1 MSEELRLKK
10 NRPQTLEEANAE
22 IERLQEEL
30 DTRLKDKVSREPIA
44 IIGMGCRYPGGVRTP
59 DEFWQLLSSGK
70 DILRDIPKDRWDV
83 DAHFDPEVTVPGKMY
98 VRQGYYLDDID
109 QFDPQFFGLSPR
121 EAESLDPQ
129 QRLLMEVSWETLEN
143 ACIAPSSLK
152 GGKTG
157 VFVGQYWDDYSSQRI
172 YSADN
177 REIDRYAQL
186 SALRGLAAGRI
197 CHILDSHGPA
207 IQLDTACSSS
217 SLAVHMACLSLRIGE
232 SDLALA
238 GGVSLVLAPEHL
250 IGICQMNAL
259 SPDGRC
265 KTFDASAD
273 GFGQGEGC
281 GMIALKR
288 LNDAKAD
295 GDNVLAVVQGSAVN
309 HDGQARTVTTPSGP
323 AQRAMLRDALAN
335 AKLEAHQI
343 DFVETHGTGTPL
355 GDPIEVSAIA
365 RVLCQDRTNPLYL
378 GAVKGNVGHL
388 DSAAGIAGLM
398 KVVLA
403 LKHKTIPKHLNY
415 SEPNRLIPWK
425 DWPIKI
431 PIENT
436 IWEGEERFAGIS
448 AFGMSGTN
456 VHLIIGQSP
465 VSTAQSDSQSSIA
478 GPEQLLTLSAKA
490 SGVLLELAKRYAK
503 FLSTEG
509 NPDGFD
515 LSQFCFSAATGRS
528 HFSHRAAFAVSNPLA
543 LSNELNEFAAGNPSL
558 NTAKGV
564 AGRRKP
570 KLVFLFTG
578 QGAQHFGMGKA
589 LYKVHPFFRKMLD
602 HCAKLFEPHLDEPL
616 LKVMWSGEALNQTVY
631 TQPAL
636 FAIEYSLAKL
646 FEEWDVLPDLLLG
659 HSIGEYSAACIAG
672 VFSLEDATRLV
683 AARGRLMQSLPSG
696 GKMVSVTTDE
706 ATARAAIA
714 NNSLVSIA
722 AVNAPKSIVL
732 SGDGSAVDVVISNFK
747 SLGVKT
753 TLLKVSHAF
762 HSQMMDP
769 ILEEFRAIAQG
780 IKFKRPKYT
789 LISNITGKPWN
800 DMQLSADYWVDH
812 LRGAVR
818 FADGI
823 SYAQSK
829 KFQTFVEI
837 GPKPTLLGLGRAS
850 ALPEYGTWLPSLKP
864 SSEWHTL
871 LRSVGQL
878 YVCGVDINWQNF
890 YVQKKSQRLQLPNY
904 SWRYQRCWT
913 DLVSMG
919 GNGQRLH
926 PLVHRRIENAS
937 RSAIFE
943 SILSTSSP
951 AYLDDHRVFGN
962 VVFPASAFFEMAMV
976 VARLIFDQDEVALTN
991 VTIGRTLFLS
1001 DVPVTVQMIATPNGD
1016 RFDFEIC
1023 SRSNT
1028 DFDGEWVEHSTGI
1041 LERRLPSP
1049 AAKISID
1056 KELTHYTQPVDI
1068 EELSDRF
1075 EARGLEYFPRFNAIE
1090 AIYKSTV
1097 RANDEFGT
1105 ALARI
1110 KLPDEAVLP
1119 GDSYRL
1125 HPVIT
1130 DASFRIAEAIFQ
1142 DEDADQIH
1150 LPFSISGF
1158 SCDHAASETVW
1169 IKAKARQ
1176 QAQTRVVNLELFDET
1191 GERIATVEQLTLRSV
1206 PVLSLKRA
1214 MSKPFETS
1222 DVLNDWLY
1230 HLVWE
1235 NSDLPSDLVN
1245 SKKGSW
1251 LFLADKGGVTDVLVP
1266 LIKAKGEKIYVAKS
1280 ADAACTFLSSED
1292 AEGLTGILHLWAMD
1306 AIEEKPY
1313 ASLFA
1318 SLKVVQALHK
1328 LGGTGKHWF
1337 VTKGAQAV
1345 TTDDTVL
1352 PWQSQFWGFGRT
1364 LQVELSEALGGC
1376 VDLNPTLDKKLS
1388 DLDMLVTEICCNSSE
1403 TEIAFRNESRHVA
1416 RLAKPEVYEDQNVS
1430 LELKPNASYLIT
1442 GGIGALGLQVAQYLA
1457 THGACHLVLTGR
1469 SGVSTDDQRTALK
1482 ALEDAG
1488 VKVEVIAADIA
1499 NPEDVTRI
1507 LSSMPNLRGIVHAAG
1522 VLDDGMLAQQSSDR
1536 FRKVAGPKI
1545 NGSWHLHVQTKDQ
1558 PMDFFILFSSVAGI
1572 LGSPGQSNYAA
1583 ANAFMDGLAHHRK
1596 QQGLVAT
1603 TINWG
1608 PWADVGM
1615 AASDVVLQRLMKDGW
1630 QPMNASQGCDFI
1642 GHLLTTRDLPQAAVL
1657 PIDWKQ
1663 FAESIPGACDWSI
1676 LSNLVSKERSST
1688 LVGNV
1693 AELAA
1698 HRVKVALPNQRTDLI
1713 SSYLLERIAQTLRVP
1728 AADLDEFAQLG
1739 DLGVDSLTSV
1749 EIQLW
1754 VRGDLEVE
1762 LSVEQLFTAPSIRD
1776 LAITI
1781 DQMLGGKHDSLKKV
1795 EKVVTLKPGSWVICP
1810 KSNPKAK
1817 LRLFCFP
1824 YAGGGA
1830 SVFKSWAEML
1840 PENIELCI
1848 LQMPG
1853 REERLGETLIT
1864 EMPILVDSMA
1874 KEVKTFSEIPFAF
1887 FGHSMGAIVAY
1898 EVARQLITNGDG
1910 QIQHLFLSARA
1921 APDLQDDSEPL
1932 RFLDDETFI
1941 DHLHQTYGALP
1952 VAIRESAEL
1961 REVFLPI
1968 LRADVELLEKY
1979 KEARCDPLDCPISV
1993 LGGKSDPAI
2002 SKGMLAG
2009 WRTRTNTTFKQHE
2022 FLGEHFYI
2030 NSERE
2035 AVIKTIIDD
2044 LAHYF

>member
-1 MSEELRLKK
+1 
-10 NRPQTLEEANAE
+10 
-22 IERLQEEL
+22 
-30 DTRLKDKVSREPIA
+30 
-44 IIGMGCRYPGGVRTP
+44 
-59 DEFWQLLSSGK
+59 
-70 DILRDIPKDRWDV
+70 
-83 DAHFDPEVTVPGKMY
+83 
-98 VRQGYYLDDID
+98 
-109 QFDPQFFGLSPR
+109 
-121 EAESLDPQ
+121 
-129 QRLLMEVSWETLEN
+129 
-143 ACIAPSSLK
+143 
-152 GGKTG
+152 
-157 VFVGQYWDDYSSQRI
+157 
-172 YSADN
+172 
-177 REIDRYAQL
+177 
-186 SALRGLAAGRI
+186 
-197 CHILDSHGPA
+197 
-207 IQLDTACSSS
+207 
-217 SLAVHMACLSLRIGE
+217 
-232 SDLALA
+232 
-238 GGVSLVLAPEHL
+238 
-250 IGICQMNAL
+250 
-259 SPDGRC
+259 
-265 KTFDASAD
+265 
-273 GFGQGEGC
+273 
-281 GMIALKR
+281 
-288 LNDAKAD
+288 
-295 GDNVLAVVQGSAVN
+295 
-309 HDGQARTVTTPSGP
+309 
-323 AQRAMLRDALAN
+323 
-335 AKLEAHQI
+335 
-343 DFVETHGTGTPL
+343 
-355 GDPIEVSAIA
+355 
-365 RVLCQDRTNPLYL
+365 
-378 GAVKGNVGHL
+378 
-388 DSAAGIAGLM
+388 
-398 KVVLA
+398 
-403 LKHKTIPKHLNY
+403 
-415 SEPNRLIPWK
+415 
-425 DWPIKI
+425 
-431 PIENT
+431 
-436 IWEGEERFAGIS
+436 
-448 AFGMSGTN
+448 
-456 VHLIIGQSP
+456 
-465 VSTAQSDSQSSIA
+465 
-478 GPEQLLTLSAKA
+478 
-490 SGVLLELAKRYAK
+490 
-503 FLSTEG
+503 
-509 NPDGFD
+509 
-515 LSQFCFSAATGRS
+515 
-528 HFSHRAAFAVSNPLA
+528 
-543 LSNELNEFAAGNPSL
+543 
-558 NTAKGV
+558 
-564 AGRRKP
+564 
-570 KLVFLFTG
+570 
-578 QGAQHFGMGKA
+578 
-589 LYKVHPFFRKMLD
+589 
-602 HCAKLFEPHLDEPL
+602 
-616 LKVMWSGEALNQTVY
+616 
-631 TQPAL
+631 
-636 FAIEYSLAKL
+636 
-646 FEEWDVLPDLLLG
+646 
-659 HSIGEYSAACIAG
+659 
-672 VFSLEDATRLV
+672 
-683 AARGRLMQSLPSG
+683 
-696 GKMVSVTTDE
+696 
-706 ATARAAIA
+706 
-714 NNSLVSIA
+714 
-722 AVNAPKSIVL
+722 
-732 SGDGSAVDVVISNFK
+732 
-747 SLGVKT
+747 
-753 TLLKVSHAF
+753 
-762 HSQMMDP
+762 
-769 ILEEFRAIAQG
+769 
-780 IKFKRPKYT
+780 
-789 LISNITGKPWN
+789 
-800 DMQLSADYWVDH
+800 
-812 LRGAVR
+812 
-818 FADGI
+818 
-823 SYAQSK
+823 
-829 KFQTFVEI
+829 
-837 GPKPTLLGLGRAS
+837 
-850 ALPEYGTWLPSLKP
+850 
-864 SSEWHTL
+864 
-871 LRSVGQL
+871 
-878 YVCGVDINWQNF
+878 
-890 YVQKKSQRLQLPNY
+890 
-904 SWRYQRCWT
+904 
-913 DLVSMG
+913 
-919 GNGQRLH
+919 
-926 PLVHRRIENAS
+926 
-937 RSAIFE
+937 
-943 SILSTSSP
+943 
-951 AYLDDHRVFGN
+951 
-962 VVFPASAFFEMAMV
+962 
-976 VARLIFDQDEVALTN
+976 
-991 VTIGRTLFLS
+991 
-1001 DVPVTVQMIATPNGD
+1001 MIATPNGD

-1097 RANDEFGT
+1097 RPNDEFGT

-1280 ADAACTFLSSED
+1280 ADVACAYLSSED

-1328 LGGTGKHWF
+1328 LGGTAKHWF

-1388 DLDMLVTEICCNSSE
+1388 DLDMLVTEISSNSSE
-1403 TEIAFRNESRHVA
+1403 TEVAFRNESRHVA

-1457 THGACHLVLTGR
+1457 THGARHLVLTGR
-1469 SGVSTDDQRTALK
+1469 SDVSTDDQRTALK

-1522 VLDDGMLAQQSSDR
+1522 VLDDGMLTQQSSDR

-1642 GHLLTTRDLPQAAVL
+1642 GHLLTSRDLSQAAVL

-1663 FAESIPGACDWSI
+1663 FAESIPGASDWSI
-1676 LSNLVSKERSST
+1676 LSNLVSKERSNT

-1693 AELAA
+1693 AEMAA

-1840 PENIELCI
+1840 TENIELCI

-1898 EVARQLITNGDG
+1898 EVARQLLTNGGG